1 MKINKV
7 DVLGYG
13 KWHDISFDFNQSNL
27 QVIFGNNEAGKTTL
41 LSLIEGIL
49 FGFVDGRTGSYEQ
62 YKPRETKAYGG
73 KLTITTEDNRHFII
87 TRLDGKNGGDVSI
100 YDVDNDIETAPDIL
114 DKLLGPIDRSTF
126 EQLFYFGDLDI
137 KSISKLSKDELVNR
151 IQRVGFVGSDQ
162 WLELRDKIE
171 KTSKELYAPTGRKPE
186 LNQKLKEYDA
196 LVEKVQL
203 SKGNLDKYNQLIEEK
218 NLISN
223 KIDQQ
228 KAELQKTDKELNNL
242 MHLRQVWPVYSKLS
256 QINTSNEPIRDGF
269 DEEDVSKLKELEN
282 ALFLSSEQIKNIDES
297 IKRLT
302 VKKENNSELEI
313 YNRNRNQI
321 DQLSQSFSK
330 VNEMINDL
338 KIKKSMIDEINHQNE
353 QKSVVSED
361 ELSRVQNQL
370 DEFNGSNSK
379 KDNSSLMT
387 FLPWILVG
395 VLAVIALIIPM
406 TFSRL
411 IGGLLVIVLGLAG
424 FMKSKSKSNNDL
436 SVLESQLN
444 DYATRNGI
452 TLNDLQGWINEQRYF
467 INHPNNN
474 QVIQYE
480 NDYENISKDLSDY
493 FKHWK
498 EYLTDLN
505 AEDQF
510 TFQLDKVRTFVSKM
524 NEENSVNIRN
534 NEQMNEQLTQK
545 SQLVDK
551 QTSIKN
557 SINEFLRSRNVDNLD
572 SFKEV
577 AEKQKQLKLNK
588 EQRDS
593 IKDQITDADIALLKQ
608 YKDNSELDDKIDKF
622 KNNSDVLK
630 NEILSQSQSFETV
643 NFNIKK
649 YISDGTYSELI
660 QQQSNL
666 KSEINDLT
674 DEWLSMKLADEWID
688 ESLNIATADRIP
700 SFEKKAAEFFM
711 LLTDNKY
718 VGIKYLK
725 KNIKV
730 TRNDKEQFAA
740 GELSRGT
747 VEQLYLAMILA
758 LSVVFGR
765 DYHIPM
771 IIDDGLTEFD
781 FERTQNAI
789 NLLKNISD
797 SIQVIYVT
805 CDNRIQEY
813 VDEEYILNLNNR

>member
-49 FGFVDGRTGSYEQ
+49 FGFVDGRAGSYEQ

-87 TRLDGKNGGDVSI
+87 TRLDGKNGGDVSV
-100 YDVDNDIETAPDIL
+100 YDVDNDIETNPSLL
-114 DKLLGPIDRSTF
+114 DKLLGPIDRNTF

-137 KSISKLSKDELVNR
+137 KSISKLSKNELVNR
-151 IQRVGFVGSDQ
+151 IQKVGFVGSNQ

-171 KTSKELYAPTGRKPE
+171 KKSKELYAPTGRKPE
-186 LNQKLKEYDA
+186 LNQKLKEYDE
-196 LVEKVQL
+196 LVDKVQL
-203 SKGNLDKYNQLIEEK
+203 SKGNLDNYNQLTEEK
-218 NLISN
+218 NAISN
-223 KIDQQ
+223 KIDKQ
-228 KAELQKTDKELNNL
+228 KAELQKIDKELTNL
-242 MHLRQVWPVYSKLS
+242 LHLRQVWPVYSRLS
-256 QINTSNEPIRDGF
+256 QINTSNETIRDGF

-302 VKKENNSELEI
+302 VQRQENKELEV

-353 QKSVVSED
+353 QKTVVSED
-361 ELSRVQNQL
+361 ELNNVQSKL
-370 DEFNGSNSK
+370 DELDDSK
-379 KDNSSLMT
+379 NKSASASFMNL
-387 FLPWILVG
+387 LPTLLIGIV
-395 VLAVIALIIPM
+395 AIIALIIPV

-411 IGGLLVIVLGLAG
+411 VGILLLIGFGFVK
-424 FMKSKSKSNNDL
+424 FMKSKTKKGND
-436 SVLESQLN
+436 SSILESKLN
-444 DYATRNGI
+444 DYAIRNSI
-452 TLNDLQGWINEQRYF
+452 TLSELQGWINEQRYF
-467 INHPNNN
+467 INHPNTN

-480 NDYENISKDLSDY
+480 NDYKSISTDLSNY
-493 FKHWK
+493 FKQWDS
-498 EYLTDLN
+498 YLNDFNTD
-505 AEDQF
+505 D
-510 TFQLDKVRTFVSKM
+510 TFNVQLDKVRTFVSKM

-545 SQLVDK
+545 AQLVDK
-551 QTSIKN
+551 QTTIKN
-557 SINEFLRSRNVDNLD
+557 SLNDFLRSRNIDNVE
-572 SFKEV
+572 SFKEL
-577 AEKQKQLKLNK
+577 AEKQKQLKINK

-593 IKDQITDADIALLKQ
+593 IKDQITDEDIELLKQ
-608 YKDNSELDDKIDKF
+608 YNDNREIDDKVSKF
-622 KNNSDVLK
+622 KNNSDALK
-630 NEILSQSQSFETV
+630 NEILLLSQEFETV
-643 NFNIKK
+643 NFNIKQ

-666 KSEINDLT
+666 EAEINELT
-674 DEWLSMKLADEWID
+674 DEWLSMKLADAWID
-688 ESLNIATADRIP
+688 ESLNIATADRVP
-700 SFEKKAAEFFM
+700 SFEKKAEEFFK
-711 LLTDNKY
+711 LLTDDKY
-718 VGIKYLK
+718 IGIKYLK
-725 KNIKV
+725 NNIKV

-747 VEQLYLAMILA
+747 VEQLYLSMILA

-789 NLLKNISD
+789 NLLKKISD

-813 VDEEYILNLNNR
+813 VDEQYILNLNNR

>member
-256 QINTSNEPIRDGF
+256 QINTSNEPIRNGF

-313 YNRNRNQI
+313 YNCNRNQI

-411 IGGLLVIVLGLAG
+411 IGGLLVVILGLAG
-424 FMKSKSKSNNDL
+424 FMKSKSKNNNDL
-436 SVLESQLN
+436 SVLESQLS

-572 SFKEV
+572 SFKEA

-666 KSEINDLT
+666 ESEINDLT

-700 SFEKKAAEFFM
+700 SFEKKAAEFFT
-711 LLTDNKY
+711 LLTDNEY

-747 VEQLYLAMILA
+747 VEQLYLSMILA

-813 VDEEYILNLNNR
+813 VNEEYILNLNNR